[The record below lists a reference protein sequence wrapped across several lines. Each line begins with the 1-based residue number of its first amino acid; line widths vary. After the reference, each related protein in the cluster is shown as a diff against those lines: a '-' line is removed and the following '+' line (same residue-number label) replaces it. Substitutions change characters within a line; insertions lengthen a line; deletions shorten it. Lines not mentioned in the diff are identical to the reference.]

1 MFHIARI
8 TKVGLHPT
16 YVLTTTKPPLL
27 KTLQW
32 SKQRRKIIDRLFY
45 SQSFTRHH
53 THTHTHKNCTY
64 SKHKIIITCLPRSSP
79 SQLPHQRN
87 TNDRWAAIS
96 SIFRLIICTTRYAH
110 NQKILNHE
118 GTTSTVLLACKTP
131 IR

>member
-53 THTHTHKNCTY
+53 TPTHTRIARTANTK
-64 SKHKIIITCLPRSSP
+64 LSSP
-79 SQLPHQRN
+79 VYQGPVPHN
-87 TNDRWAAIS
+87 YH
-96 SIFRLIICTTRYAH
+96 TRETQMIAG
-110 NQKILNHE
+110 QQSLQSL
-118 GTTSTVLLACKTP
+118 GS
-131 IR
+131 